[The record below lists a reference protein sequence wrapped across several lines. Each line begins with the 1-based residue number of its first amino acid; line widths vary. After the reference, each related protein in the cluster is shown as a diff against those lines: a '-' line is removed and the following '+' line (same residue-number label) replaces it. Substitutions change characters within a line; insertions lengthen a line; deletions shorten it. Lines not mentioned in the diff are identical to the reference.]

1 MKILND
7 KPIIHYPCDWSYRII
22 GENEQLLRDA
32 AKSTADGKT
41 YRIEPSHKSSGGK
54 YISLSF
60 TVQVANEQ
68 ERLSI
73 FSQLKKSAAVKY
85 VL

>member
-7 KPIIHYPCDWSYRII
+7 KPMINYPCDWSYRII
-22 GENEQLLRDA
+22 GKNESELRDTV
-32 AKSTADGKT
+32 KSIADGRT
-41 YRIEPSHKSSGGK
+41 YSLQPSNKSSGGK
-54 YISLSF
+54 YISLNF
-60 TVQVANEQ
+60 KVCVKTEQ

-73 FSQLKKSAAVKY
+73 FSQLKKNAAVKY

>member
-7 KPIIHYPCDWSYRII
+7 KPIIHYPCNWSYRII
-22 GENEQLLRDA
+22 GRDEQLLRST
-32 AKSTADGKT
+32 AKSVADGKT
-41 YRIEPSHKSSGGK
+41 YSIKPSNKSSGGK
-54 YISLSF
+54 YVSLSF
-60 TVQVANEQ
+60 TVHVDGEQ

-73 FSQLKKSAAVKY
+73 FTQLKKSKAVKY